1 MPKEKMF
8 LLGENLHVFAPPT
21 PVSFSPGDVWL
32 KGALGPL
39 KAATVNSSGWGFG
52 WVLSVLLSIK
62 MNCQY
67 VLCPDN
73 HLVET
78 QKSCKIETR

>member
-1 MPKEKMF
+1 MLFVLLPPPHPLHPKGCY
-8 LLGENLHVFAPPT
+8 LPA
-21 PVSFSPGDVWL
+21 SFSPGDVWL

-39 KAATVNSSGWGFG
+39 KSALVNSSRWGFS
-52 WVLSVLLSIK
+52 WAVSVLLSIK